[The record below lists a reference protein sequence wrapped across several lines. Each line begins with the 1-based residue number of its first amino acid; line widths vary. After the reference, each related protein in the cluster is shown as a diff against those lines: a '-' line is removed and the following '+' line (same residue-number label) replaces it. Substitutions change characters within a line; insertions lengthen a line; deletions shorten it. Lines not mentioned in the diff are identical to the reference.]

1 MNGYEYYFLVSI
13 YLLILFLAL
22 SVLLCTVFRFFLAV
36 SFIMYEAVFEM
47 YCRQLVAFSRLYI
60 LHTCSYQKQYLLHF
74 VLETAR
80 GHNIILFS

>member
-1 MNGYEYYFLVSI
+1 MNGYEYEFLVFI

-22 SVLLCTVFRFFLAV
+22 LVLLCTAFRFFLAV
-36 SFIMYEAVFEM
+36 SFIMYEAVFDI
-47 YCRQLVAFSRLYI
+47 YCRLLIEFSRLYM

-80 GHNIILFS
+80 RHNIILFS